1 MIKQPTVV
9 KKHSFTGHKDAIY
22 ALCALNDYEFLSG
35 GADGHIVKW
44 DLNGYALE
52 CSCKSSNIRL
62 FSQL

>member
-44 DLNGYALE
+44 DFYG
-52 CSCKSSNIRL
+52 
-62 FSQL
+62 